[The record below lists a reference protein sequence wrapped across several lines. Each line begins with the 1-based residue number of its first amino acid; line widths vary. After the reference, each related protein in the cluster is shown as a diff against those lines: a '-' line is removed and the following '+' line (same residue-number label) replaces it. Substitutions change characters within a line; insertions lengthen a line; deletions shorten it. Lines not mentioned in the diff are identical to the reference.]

1 MTLTD
6 RYGLQN
12 LELINVITNIKRQ
25 ITLPLVITVIS
36 KIYMKTENIFHTML
50 TNLQIHPVAWY

>member
-36 KIYMKTENIFHTML
+36 KIYVKTENIFHTML
-50 TNLQIHPVAWY
+50 TNLQIHPGAWY